1 MPWWLWPITGCEE
14 QCPSSGEQGR
24 EQGRELS
31 RSQEAGGARYQPG
44 EALHS
49 WTPPERWQDCWSWP
63 LGNSACKCYSIRNFR
78 SLLCTIFSGLFI
90 LACRRLITSSIYRC
104 YCNNLLCCFVWHF
117 VLLMSAAFVFFF
129 LLFSYPP
136 ILVDSSCS
144 FIGII
149 SWLSL
154 QQLSFIPHNAL

>member
-1 MPWWLWPITGCEE
+1 
-14 QCPSSGEQGR
+14 
-24 EQGRELS
+24 
-31 RSQEAGGARYQPG
+31 
-44 EALHS
+44 
-49 WTPPERWQDCWSWP
+49 
-63 LGNSACKCYSIRNFR
+63 
-78 SLLCTIFSGLFI
+78 LFI

-117 VLLMSAAFVFFF
+117 VLLMSAAFVFF
-129 LLFSYPP
+129 LFSSPP
-136 ILVDSSCS
+136 ILVYSSCS